1 MQWSD
6 SRDSAQ
12 LIGGS
17 TLPDKWHILVCHMEA
32 ALLVRAH
39 PCRQMEHSSSL
50 ITESVCVAANGG
62 CMGFF
67 IIGDGD
73 TAIMC
78 STISA
83 GLFPEYGLCLGHLSL

>member
-1 MQWSD
+1 MWH
-6 SRDSAQ
+6 
-12 LIGGS
+12 IGGS
-17 TLPDKWHILVCHMEA
+17 TLPDQWLILRLSHGSYIGCVS
-32 ALLVRAH
+32 RA
-39 PCRQMEHSSSL
+39 SSSL

-67 IIGDGD
+67 IFGGSD

-83 GLFPEYGLCLGHLSL
+83 GLFPEYGLGLSQQC